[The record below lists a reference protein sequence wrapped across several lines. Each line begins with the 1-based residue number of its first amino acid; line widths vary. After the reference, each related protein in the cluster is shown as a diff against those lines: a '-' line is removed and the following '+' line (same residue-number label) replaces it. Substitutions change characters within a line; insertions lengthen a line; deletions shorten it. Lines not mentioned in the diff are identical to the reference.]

1 MNMLRATGTDTLFH
15 MLEGSGG
22 ESGVGREA
30 GGMATVEEGG
40 GGVGGGGG
48 HAGEE
53 AGRSTSDGSDAR
65 VLVVTGRGVHSKGG
79 GPVVKP
85 AIESE

>member
-1 MNMLRATGTDTLFH
+1 MTEDF
-15 MLEGSGG
+15 LEAQVSKK
-22 ESGVGREA
+22 EKKKN
-30 GGMATVEEGG
+30 
-40 GGVGGGGG
+40 
-48 HAGEE
+48 EE